1 MNFFVNAFN
10 QNVIH
15 EFLAFEDVKF
25 KFYPYGCN
33 LYVICNNFS
42 LNINNIR
49 ALKVFLIFISI
60 LKNKKTL

>member
-33 LYVICNNFS
+33 LYVICN
-42 LNINNIR
+42 I
-49 ALKVFLIFISI
+49 FL
-60 LKNKKTL
+60 LT